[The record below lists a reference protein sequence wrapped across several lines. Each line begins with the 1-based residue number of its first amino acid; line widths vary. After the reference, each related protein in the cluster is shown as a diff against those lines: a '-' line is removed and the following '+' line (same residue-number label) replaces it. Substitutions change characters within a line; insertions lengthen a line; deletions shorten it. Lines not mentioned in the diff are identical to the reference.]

1 MTQDVDYIV
10 LVVRSKKLVIVAVA
24 LKQTDTLFMGNVLLR
39 FVAKAR
45 DLFIVENAPKFLV
58 NY

>member
-1 MTQDVDYIV
+1 MTQNVDYIV
-10 LVVRSKKLVIVAVA
+10 LVVRSKNLVIVAVV

-39 FVAKAR
+39 FVAKIR